1 MVVRLDDGEAVYA
14 VTLTGTG
21 GGSITARSQGFIAA
35 EAGATWLL
43 RPWHPAGAEAA
54 EGAGS
59 LHAPMPGLVT
69 SIAVALG
76 DRVSKGQTLLTL
88 EAMKMEQPIKSPLD
102 GAVTELPVV
111 AGQQVGAD
119 ALLIR
124 VEKDEA

>member
-1 MVVRLDDGEAVYA
+1 ML
-14 VTLTGTG
+14 
-21 GGSITARSQGFIAA
+21 AA
-35 EAGATWLL
+35 EAGATWLIT
-43 RPWHPAGAEAA
+43 RWRPAGAEAA

-69 SIAVALG
+69 SVAVGPG
-76 DRVSKGQTLLTL
+76 DRVTKGQTLLTL

-102 GAVTELPVV
+102 GVVVDLPVV

-124 VEKDEA
+124 VEKDEI